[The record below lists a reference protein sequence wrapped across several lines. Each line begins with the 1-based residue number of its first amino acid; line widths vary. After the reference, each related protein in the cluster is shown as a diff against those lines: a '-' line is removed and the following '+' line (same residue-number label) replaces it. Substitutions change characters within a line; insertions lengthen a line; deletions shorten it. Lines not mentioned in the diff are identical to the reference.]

1 MHISFP
7 ASSSGW
13 VSVTRRG
20 TFLQVVERGLQ
31 KSLVFEDDL
40 RFEIFFKRR
49 LMSLMRDVEREGL
62 DWDLM

>member
-1 MHISFP
+1 MGSGLTFVSLRSQWCLFP
-7 ASSSGW
+7 
-13 VSVTRRG
+13 
-20 TFLQVVERGLQ
+20 QVVDRGLQ

-49 LMSLMRDVEREGL
+49 LMNLMRDVEREGL

>member
-1 MHISFP
+1 MISP
-7 ASSSGW
+7 RSQ
-13 VSVTRRG
+13 RG
-20 TFLQVVERGLQ
+20 LLPQVVDHGLQ

-49 LMSLMRDVEREGL
+49 LMNLMRDVEREGL